1 MKGSKRGN
9 LLLAVLLGLTGAFL
23 IISYYKV
30 MAGPLR
36 SVLESK
42 ATWIMF
48 GEVALVFAWNLFWLR
63 KAYGGNG
70 KAGGKTGG
78 NGNPVDKIS
87 RAGNAGNPRTCWLCV
102 AGGAAVFTWCH
113 QILVPIAVSGLY
125 VAVLILWGRWIHRL
139 FAWKIR
145 QSSVEELSMSL
156 VTGSA
161 FWMVIVCLISLTGHG
176 GIKFWRVLA
185 LVLGGAAIGA
195 EAYLAVRRGRIGQK
209 MPGMPET
216 SGMPGMPGTPGVPGT
231 PGMPEVPGTPETPG
245 CLRRQSG
252 KTYPWLLAFIITM
265 VLIQAGRLNIEL
277 DYDSL
282 HYGLRSA
289 FVLDNG
295 KGIYENLGMINLVY
309 TYSKG
314 LEVLALP
321 LSGTPT
327 YGFVLAFS
335 LWMTIAVLVLAVSM
349 VRRKRGLGMGLFA
362 AAVLSSIPGIMNM
375 AATAKSDI
383 ITLLHQLII
392 YDFLCRAFEKKERTP
407 WLLMAVATYLLTLV
421 YKPTA
426 LVFSTALGGT
436 ALICLMATGRFSLG
450 DKKGWLLLLLPAGA
464 AAGLWYRTWLMTG
477 VPVTSIFAGFC
488 ERLGWKVRYPFSFS
502 HVIGDPS
509 MLTAGEKLARLGRR
523 LGEMLTA
530 PVSMDM
536 DHVVIAWGTGLVT
549 LFLFI
554 WSVSAIRGRKART
567 PLEVFDR
574 VLMAV
579 MTLGCIA
586 SIYTLS
592 QVDGNYFILFYSLL
606 VIISMRMEGSLLGRG
621 TAPDG
626 MHGLGRGIGMAVI
639 CFMIV
644 NVPLTCLTSW
654 AGQPG
659 FTPVRLKHMGYYD
672 HRREARQRDLEIGCM
687 NLVSGF
693 SPRTRVLAFGNHPD
707 VLDIS
712 CSVQSYY
719 DVTGSGGNVY
729 LVKRL
734 KYFEEFLEY
743 AGTEYFFVEKGYLAA
758 QPRALEM
765 IEDMIEEGSLTDLKY
780 EWGNLSARV
789 TLPPVLPAD
798 PEAAVGDFRNNYSF
812 SSD

>member
-1 MKGSKRGN
+1 MKGSKREN

-36 SVLESK
+36 SVLESE
-42 ATWIMF
+42 ATWTMLV
-48 GEVALVFAWNLFWLR
+48 EVVLVFAWNLFWLR
-63 KAYGGNG
+63 RAYGG
-70 KAGGKTGG
+70 KR
-78 NGNPVDKIS
+78 DKG
-87 RAGNAGNPRTCWLCV
+87 AGNLRICWLCV

-113 QILVPIAVSGLY
+113 QILVPIAVSGIY

-139 FAWKIR
+139 FAWKVR
-145 QSSVEELSMSL
+145 QTSVEELSMSL

-161 FWMVIVCLISLTGHG
+161 FWMVLVCLISLTGHG
-176 GIKFWRVLA
+176 GIRLWRVLA
-185 LVLGGAAIGA
+185 LVLGGAAMGA
-195 EAYLAVRRGRIGQK
+195 EAYLAIRQGRAGQK
-209 MPGMPET
+209 T
-216 SGMPGMPGTPGVPGT
+216 PGTLCCQRQLPGKAG
-231 PGMPEVPGTPETPG
+231 
-245 CLRRQSG
+245 
-252 KTYPWLLAFIITM
+252 PWLLAFIITM

-321 LSGTPT
+321 LCGTPT

-335 LWMTIAVLVLAVSM
+335 LWMAAAVLVLAASM
-349 VRRKRGLGMGLFA
+349 VGRGRGLGMGLFA

-392 YDFLCRAFEKKERTP
+392 YNFLCRAFEKKEKTP

-436 ALICLMATGRFSLG
+436 ALICLMATGRFCLG
-450 DKKGWLLLLLPAGA
+450 DRKGWLLLFLPAGA
-464 AAGLWYRTWLMTG
+464 AAGLWYRTWLLTG
-477 VPVTSIFAGFC
+477 VPVTSIFAGLC
-488 ERLGWKVRYPFSFS
+488 ERLGWKVRYPYSFN

-554 WSVSAIRGRKART
+554 WLISAIRGRKDRT

-574 VLMAV
+574 VLMVV
-579 MTLGCIA
+579 MIMGCMA

-606 VIISMRMEGSLLGRG
+606 VIISMRMGGSVLSCDCLGAVPARVHALGRG
-621 TAPDG
+621 L
-626 MHGLGRGIGMAVI
+626 GLGVI
-639 CFMIV
+639 CFMIA
-644 NVPLTCLTSW
+644 NIPLTCLTSW

-659 FTPVRLKHMGYYD
+659 FTPVRLKHLGYYD
-672 HRREARQRDLEIGCM
+672 HRGEARQRDLETGCL
-687 NLVSGF
+687 NLISGF
-693 SPRTRVLAFGNHPD
+693 SPDTRVLAFGNHPD
-707 VLDIS
+707 VLDMP

-719 DVTGSGGNVY
+719 DVTGSGGNVF
-729 LVKRL
+729 LVKKL
-734 KYFEEFLEY
+734 AYFEEFLEY
-743 AGTEYFFVEKGYLAA
+743 AGIEYFFVEKGYLAA

-765 IEDMIEEGSLTDLKY
+765 IEDMIEEGSLTDLTY

-789 TLPPVLPAD
+789 TLPPVPPED
-798 PEAAVGDFRNNYSF
+798 PVAAAEDFHNNYSF
-812 SSD
+812 SSDGS